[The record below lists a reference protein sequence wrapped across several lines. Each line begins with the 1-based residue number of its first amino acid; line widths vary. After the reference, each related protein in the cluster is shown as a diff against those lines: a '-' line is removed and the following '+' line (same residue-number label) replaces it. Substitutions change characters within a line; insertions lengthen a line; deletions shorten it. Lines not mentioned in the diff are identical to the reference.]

1 MDEGRTIVA
10 IASPPGA
17 GARGILRLS
26 GPAAF
31 DLLART
37 FATEGEP
44 LAPGRRALA
53 TGRFEDGRGALPA
66 LCLWMPGPRSYT
78 GEDVA
83 ELHLPGSPHLL
94 AAALERLTELG
105 ARPAR
110 PGEFTRRAF
119 LSGRLDLSRAEAVL
133 ALIEAGDLAQG
144 RAAAALLLGGLGRH
158 VGALRRG
165 LEDLRALVEASLD
178 FDESDTGHVPTEELL
193 ERARELHADL
203 ARTQAGEALRARGA
217 ERPRVVLAGRPNA
230 GKSALFNALVGPGA
244 ALEDP
249 LAGSTRDVL
258 EATWRT
264 AGVELSLFDTAG
276 LGPSAAAHAQPSADE
291 LEARAQALARGY
303 HGGADLVL
311 WLVDAAD
318 PHAAAAAREA
328 RGGPGAAPRIL
339 VWSRLDLVGG
349 ALPAHLRG
357 AAGVGEE
364 GAPRAEVATSAHART
379 GLVELAAAVGSALGF
394 SGGVPPGPG
403 PEAGG
408 GGARELGARHR
419 AALAEALGELDR
431 ALEALAAGA
440 PLDQF
445 AEALRAATDA
455 LDAIDGRTAPEDL
468 LDRIFARFCIGK

>member
-10 IASPPGA
+10 VASPPGA

-26 GPAAF
+26 GPTAF
-31 DLLART
+31 ALLERT
-37 FATEGEP
+37 FRARGEP
-44 LAPGRRALA
+44 LASDRRALA
-53 TGRFEDGRGALPA
+53 TGSFSDGRGTQPA

-83 ELHLPGSPHLL
+83 ELHLAGSPPLL
-94 AAALERLTELG
+94 AAALERLTALG

-133 ALIEAGDLAQG
+133 ALIEADDLAQG
-144 RAAAALLLGGLGRH
+144 RAAANLLLGGLGRR
-158 VGALRRG
+158 VEALRAG
-165 LEDLRALVEASLD
+165 LEDLRAWVEASLD
-178 FDESDTGHVPTEELL
+178 FDESDTGHVPLEELL
-193 ERARELHADL
+193 ERARTLRAEL
-203 ARTQAGEALRARGA
+203 ARAQAGEERRARGA

-230 GKSALFNALVGPGA
+230 GKSALFNALVGPGT

-258 EATWRT
+258 EATWSA
-264 AGVELSLFDTAG
+264 AGVELALFDTAG
-276 LGPSAAAHAQPSADE
+276 LLPTAAGPAPAAGDDPD
-291 LEARAQALARGY
+291 ARAQELARGFR
-303 HGGADLVL
+303 GGADLVL
-311 WLVDAAD
+311 WLVDAAGED
-318 PHAAAAAREA
+318 APAAAREA
-328 RGGPGAAPRIL
+328 RGGPADAPRIL

-349 ALPAHLRG
+349 SLPEALVG
-357 AAGVGEE
+357 AAGVGEV
-364 GAPRAEVATSAHART
+364 GAPRAEVATSAHARS
-379 GLVELAAAVGSALGF
+379 GLAELAAAVGAVLGLA
-394 SGGVPPGPG
+394 GAAPEPGPG
-403 PEAGG
+403 S

-419 AALAEALGELDR
+419 AALAEALAELDR
-431 ALEALAAGA
+431 GLEALAAGG